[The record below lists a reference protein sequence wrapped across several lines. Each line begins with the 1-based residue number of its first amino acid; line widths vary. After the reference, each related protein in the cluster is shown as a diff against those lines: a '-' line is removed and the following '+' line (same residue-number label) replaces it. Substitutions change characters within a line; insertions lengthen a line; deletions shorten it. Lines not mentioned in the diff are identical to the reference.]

1 MNAIATRQPAPTH
14 KPSAD
19 LSALLDAVRSTSAI
33 TPRDLT
39 AQRVAEAR
47 LVAATSLRPAE
58 PEVIVAWLKKL
69 ALLVANGPEAGRA
82 RQQAEAMVE
91 ICGDLPAAVWCPETR
106 KAWCQQGDKG
116 KFWPVAAE
124 LYAHLL
130 PYAERIK
137 RDAMAAQRLVAMAE
151 RAAKP
156 RATVSAEE
164 RRAVASQMAAWC
176 KRMGHAEPQP
186 DQRCPSQ
193 PQPGVSERLAA
204 YRRQLAAEP
213 EAGVWLVLLIA
224 KLEAQAG
231 HNMPKEPRGLA
242 ESVQKAISR

>member
-1 MNAIATRQPAPTH
+1 MSAIATYQPAPGH
-14 KPSAD
+14 KPSPD
-19 LSALLDAVRSTSAI
+19 LSALLDAVRSNVPVTR
-33 TPRDLT
+33 RDLT

-47 LVAATSLRPAE
+47 ALAAASVQPAT

-69 ALLVANGPEAGRA
+69 ALLVVNGPDAGCA
-82 RQQAEAMVE
+82 RGQAEAMVE
-91 ICGDLPAAVWCPETR
+91 ICGELPAAVWCPETR

-116 KFWPVAAE
+116 KFWPAPAE

-130 PYAERIK
+130 PYAERIR
-137 RDAMAAQRLVAMAE
+137 RDAMAAQRVVSLAE

-164 RRAVASQMAAWC
+164 RAAVATQMAAWR
-176 KRMGHAEPQP
+176 KRMGYPEPQP
-186 DQRCPSQ
+186 DQRRPVQ

-213 EAGVWLVLLIA
+213 EAGVWLAPLIA
-224 KLEAQAG
+224 KLEAQVG
-231 HNMPKEPRGLA
+231 RNMPKEPRGLTESA
-242 ESVQKAISR
+242 EKAFHR